1 MPSTQL
7 KYNTLA
13 ENIFNHSLLCA
24 STSQPLAVEL
34 HSDILNKV
42 MTFGGRQHN
51 ILDMGSER
59 MVINVYIII
68 AHNILG
74 FHIGSKH

>member
-1 MPSTQL
+1 MVCYVLVQV
-7 KYNTLA
+7 N
-13 ENIFNHSLLCA
+13 LLLLNCCNR
-24 STSQPLAVEL
+24 VEP

-59 MVINVYIII
+59 MVINVYLII
-68 AHNILG
+68 AHILG
-74 FHIGSKH
+74 FYIGSKH